1 MFLAVQLCLKI
12 HNSWLS
18 NTHAHTQPTNLV
30 IVFLDCIHTD
40 HFLTIVSSAIATV
53 VTMAEIL
60 KNNGF
65 AVEKSKI

>member
-1 MFLAVQLCLKI
+1 M
-12 HNSWLS
+12 S